1 MVPPKKYYVFR
12 AANSVSE
19 LKSLLQL
26 RYRGYLES
34 KCASLMHQNDHG
46 LDLDGYDMQARHFGL
61 FECNGRSQRP
71 IGYIRFAQDT
81 VSPQLK
87 EIWQLSMA
95 YPDLVN
101 QLEYNPDKPY
111 PVLGH
116 LEDSEPVQ
124 TFYQDIRNDGKS
136 MVEGSRMVLDANYRS
151 LGFSRFIIESAV
163 SVCLYSFAYDYSVL
177 ACVPNHRRFYE
188 RFGFSNLHTSVYDDV
203 KCHIMLITE
212 NQLSSTLQSNMH
224 NMARAYDRF
233 EALYY
238 YPREAGQ
245 YTPLPIPQ
253 AQPSRTQVL
262 A

>member
-34 KCASLMHQNDHG
+34 KCASLMHQNDHN

-61 FECNGRSQRP
+61 FECNGRSQKP
-71 IGYIRFAQDT
+71 IGYIRFAQDS

-101 QLEYNPDKPY
+101 QVEYNPEEPY

-116 LEDSEPVQ
+116 LEESGPVQ
-124 TFYQDIRNDGKS
+124 AFYQDIRQRGKS

-151 LGFSRFIIESAV
+151 LGFSRFIIEAAV

-203 KCHIMLITE
+203 KCHIMMITE
-212 NQLSSTLQSNMH
+212 DQLSTPLRN
-224 NMARAYDRF
+224 NFEKMAEAFNRF

-245 YTPLPIPQ
+245 YTPMPIPQ
-253 AQPSRTQVL
+253 PETSSIPVMA
-262 A
+262 

>member
-1 MVPPKKYYVFR
+1 MVPPRKYYVFR
-12 AANSVSE
+12 AATSVSE

-34 KCASLMHQNDHG
+34 KCASLMHENLHG

-61 FECNGRSQRP
+61 FECNGRTERP

-87 EIWQLSMA
+87 EIWQLSMG

-101 QLEYNPDKPY
+101 QLEYNPNAPY

-116 LEDSEPVQ
+116 LEDSGPVND
-124 TFYQDIRNDGKS
+124 FYKNICSEGKS
-136 MVEGSRMVLDANYRS
+136 MVEGSRMVLDSAYRS
-151 LGFSRFIIESAV
+151 LGFSRFIIEAAV
-163 SVCLYSFAYDYSVL
+163 SVCLYSFAYDFSVL

-188 RFGFSNLHTSVYDDV
+188 RFGFTNLHTSVYDDV
-203 KCHIMLITE
+203 KCHIMLITQ
-212 NQLSSTLQSNMH
+212 NQLSNQLRNNFEQ
-224 NMARAYDRF
+224 MAEAFSRF
-233 EALYY
+233 NALYY
-238 YPREAGQ
+238 YPKVAGQ
-245 YTPLPIPQ
+245 YTPMPIPQ
-253 AQPSRTQVL
+253 PILDRTPVV